1 MSNVTKL
8 NEYSD
13 DVSNAE
19 LVKKSQLGD
28 KIAFEELVRRHQEL
42 VFSLAYKLTG
52 NRELAND
59 VAQEAFIRA
68 WKAIQKFRGD
78 STFSTWIYRITVNTA
93 WTLRKKAKKHYSLN
107 IEDTQEPVVI
117 DEKKD
122 PEFLAINSDLSSVLK
137 KALEQIPIELRIIV
151 ELKDKFVKFE
161 EDSIGFRE
169 KADNKLYSDA
179 LNALSSLGYNP
190 RQSKQALNFVFND
203 THQNNDNIELVIK
216 AALTKLSE

>member
-1 MSNVTKL
+1 MIYQIRGSLISKHKDFVVLEVGGIGLKISSTHNTISEIKNKDEILLYTYLHVREDAL
-8 NEYSD
+8 DLYGFHS
-13 DVSNAE
+13 
-19 LVKKSQLGD
+19 LVEK
-28 KIAFEELVRRHQEL
+28 E
-42 VFSLAYKLTG
+42 VFLLLIGISGIGPK
-52 NRELAND
+52 LANTILSGILPN
-59 VAQEAFIRA
+59 ELKEKI
-68 WKAIQKFRGD
+68 ISGD
-78 STFSTWIYRITVNTA
+78 INALTSVQGVGSKTA
-93 WTLRKKAKKHYSLN
+93 K
-107 IEDTQEPVVI
+107 
-117 DEKKD
+117 
-122 PEFLAINSDLSSVLK
+122 
-137 KALEQIPIELRIIV
+137 RIIV